1 MSDIIK
7 TEAVVLSKLNYG
19 DTSSIVTLYTESD
32 GKLSAIIKGGRGP
45 KSKSGKIIDPLNHL
59 QIIFYNKNTRDV
71 QILSEANLISHFV
84 NIKEDLEATKY
95 GFAIIE
101 LIKNL
106 TAEHEANP
114 KLFRG
119 LIKILNLIN
128 EKAEAPGFLYGR
140 FLLFFLSE
148 LGYEL
153 SIDKCAICNKDVVA
167 NNTLGFDFNTGFVC
181 SDCFV
186 SHSGLENVSAE
197 LYELIFCL
205 KTNRLTEKFSVDLID
220 KFNLLL
226 DRYLKFHISDFKG
239 IQSLQIFK

>member
-59 QIIFYNKNTRDV
+59 QIIFYKKNSRDV
-71 QILSEANLISHFV
+71 QILSDANLISHFI
-84 NIKEDLEATKY
+84 NIKEDLDSTRFS
-95 GFAIIE
+95 FAILE
-101 LIKNL
+101 LVKNL
-106 TAEHEANP
+106 TVEHEANA
-114 KLFRG
+114 KLFKG
-119 LIKILNLIN
+119 LIKILNMIN
-128 EKAEAPGFLYGR
+128 DKKESSAFLYGR

-153 SIDKCAICNKDVVA
+153 SIDKCSICGNGVVA
-167 NNTLGFDFNTGFVC
+167 KKSLGFDHNAGFVC
-181 SDCFV
+181 SDCFE

-197 LYELIFCL
+197 LFELIFCL
-205 KTNRLTEKFSVDLID
+205 KTNRLAEKFSVDLMD
-220 KFNLLL
+220 RFNLLL
-226 DRYLKFHISDFKG
+226 ERYLKFHVSDFKG

>member
-45 KSKSGKIIDPLNHL
+45 KSKNGKIIDPLNHL
-59 QIIFYNKNTRDV
+59 QVIFYNKNTRDV
-71 QILSEANLISHFV
+71 QILSDANLISHFV
-84 NIKEDLEATKY
+84 NIKADLDATKY

-101 LIKNL
+101 LVKNL
-106 TAEHEANP
+106 TVEHEANA
-114 KLFRG
+114 KLFKG
-119 LIKILNLIN
+119 LIKILNMIN
-128 EKAEAPGFLYGR
+128 DKKEASAFLYGR

-153 SIDKCAICNKDVVA
+153 SINKCAICGNDVVA
-167 NNTLGFDFNTGFVC
+167 NKSLGFDFNTGFVC
-181 SDCFV
+181 SDCFE

-197 LYELIFCL
+197 LFELIFCL
-205 KTNRLTEKFSVDLID
+205 KTNRLAEKFSVDLMD
-220 KFNLLL
+220 RFNLLL
-226 DRYLKFHISDFKG
+226 ERYLKFHISDFRG

>member
-59 QIIFYNKNTRDV
+59 QIIFYKKNSRDV
-71 QILSEANLISHFV
+71 QILSDANLISHFI
-84 NIKEDLEATKY
+84 NIKEDLDSTRFS
-95 GFAIIE
+95 FAILE
-101 LIKNL
+101 LVKNL
-106 TAEHEANP
+106 TVEHEANA
-114 KLFRG
+114 KLFKG
-119 LIKILNLIN
+119 LIKILNMIN
-128 EKAEAPGFLYGR
+128 DKKESSAFLYGR

-153 SIDKCAICNKDVVA
+153 SIDKCSICGNGVVA
-167 NNTLGFDFNTGFVC
+167 KKSLGFDHNAGFVC
-181 SDCFV
+181 SDCFE

-197 LYELIFCL
+197 LFELIFCL
-205 KTNRLTEKFSVDLID
+205 KTNRLTEKFSVDLMD
-220 KFNLLL
+220 RFNLLL
-226 DRYLKFHISDFKG
+226 ERYLKFHVSDFKG

>member
-59 QIIFYNKNTRDV
+59 QIIFYKKNSRDV
-71 QILSEANLISHFV
+71 QILSDANLISHFI
-84 NIKEDLEATKY
+84 NIKEDLDSTRY
-95 GFAIIE
+95 SFAIIE
-101 LIKNL
+101 LVKNL
-106 TAEHEANP
+106 TVEHEANA
-114 KLFRG
+114 KLFKG
-119 LIKILNLIN
+119 LIKILNMIN
-128 EKAEAPGFLYGR
+128 DKKESSAFLYGR

-153 SIDKCAICNKDVVA
+153 SIDKCSICGNGVVA
-167 NNTLGFDFNTGFVC
+167 KKSLGFDHNAGFVC
-181 SDCFV
+181 SDCFE

-197 LYELIFCL
+197 LFELIFCL
-205 KTNRLTEKFSVDLID
+205 KTNRLAEKFSVDLMD
-220 KFNLLL
+220 RFNLLL
-226 DRYLKFHISDFKG
+226 ERYLKFHVSDFKG

>member
-59 QIIFYNKNTRDV
+59 QIIFYKKNTRDV
-71 QILSEANLISHFV
+71 QILSDANLISHFV
-84 NIKEDLEATKY
+84 NIKEDLNATRFS
-95 GFAIIE
+95 FAIIE
-101 LIKNL
+101 LVRNL
-106 TAEHEANP
+106 TAEHEANA
-114 KLFRG
+114 KLFKG
-119 LIKILNLIN
+119 LIKILIMIN
-128 EKAEAPGFLYGR
+128 DRKEASAFLYGR

-153 SIDKCAICNKDVVA
+153 SIDKCAICSKDIIA
-167 NNTLGFDFNTGFVC
+167 KNTLGFDFNSGFVC
-181 SDCFV
+181 SDCFE
-186 SHSGLENVSAE
+186 SHSGLETVSAE
-197 LYELIFCL
+197 LFELIFCL
-205 KTNRLTEKFSVDLID
+205 KTNRLAEKFSVDLID

>member
-59 QIIFYNKNTRDV
+59 QVIFYKKNTRDV
-71 QILSEANLISHFV
+71 QILSDANLISHFV
-84 NIKEDLEATKY
+84 NIKEDLDATKY
-95 GFAIIE
+95 SFAIIE
-101 LIKNL
+101 LVKNL
-106 TAEHEANP
+106 TVENEANV
-114 KLFRG
+114 KLFKG
-119 LIKILNLIN
+119 LIKILNMIN
-128 EKAEAPGFLYGR
+128 DKKEASAFLYGR

-148 LGYEL
+148 LGFEL
-153 SIDKCAICNKDVVA
+153 SIDKCAICSKDVVA

-205 KTNRLTEKFSVDLID
+205 KTNRLAEKFSVDLMD

-226 DRYLKFHISDFKG
+226 ERYLKFHVSDFKG
-239 IQSLQIFK
+239 IQSFQIFK

>member
-19 DTSSIVTLYTESD
+19 DTSSIVSLFTETD
-32 GKLSAIIKGGRGP
+32 GKLSVIIKGGRGP
-45 KSKSGKIIDPLNHL
+45 KSKNGKIIDPLNYL
-59 QIIFYNKNTRDV
+59 QVIIYKKVSRDIQV
-71 QILSEANLISHFV
+71 LSDANLISHFV
-84 NIKEDLEATKY
+84 NIKEDLDATKY

-106 TAEHEANP
+106 TAEHESNS

-119 LIKILNLIN
+119 LIKILNMIDDKQ
-128 EKAEAPGFLYGR
+128 EEPGFLYGR

-153 SIDKCAICNKDVVA
+153 SIDKCVICSNEVIAKKD
-167 NNTLGFDFNTGFVC
+167 LGFDFKTGFVC
-181 SDCFV
+181 SDCFA

-197 LYELIFCL
+197 LFELIHCL
-205 KTNRLTEKFSVDLID
+205 KTNRKSEKFSIVLID

-226 DRYLKFHISDFKG
+226 ERYLKFHISDFKG
-239 IQSLQIFK
+239 IQSLQILK

>member
-19 DTSSIVTLYTESD
+19 DTSSIVSLYTESD

-45 KSKSGKIIDPLNHL
+45 KSKNGKIIDPLNHL
-59 QIIFYNKNTRDV
+59 QVIIYKKASRDI
-71 QILSEANLISHFV
+71 QILSDANTISHFV
-84 NIKEDLEATKY
+84 NIKEELDATKY

-101 LIKNL
+101 LVKNL
-106 TAEHEANP
+106 TADHEANT

-119 LIKILNLIN
+119 LIKILNMIN
-128 EKAEAPGFLYGR
+128 DKKEHPAFLYGR

-153 SIDKCAICNKDVVA
+153 SINKCTICGNDVVA
-167 NNTLGFDFNTGFVC
+167 NKSLGFDFNTGFVC
-181 SDCFV
+181 ADCFV

-197 LYELIFCL
+197 LFDLIFCL
-205 KTNRLTEKFSVDLID
+205 KTNRLAEKFNVDLID
-220 KFNLLL
+220 KFNLLME
-226 DRYLKFHISDFKG
+226 RYLKYHVSDFKG
-239 IQSLQIFK
+239 IQSLQIYK